1 MITSEN
7 FTKAINEYT
16 SIYNDKTWDGHLKRE
31 YPAPAIEALYNVYCE
46 KFQEGFFS
54 KEDDAN
60 HVAVYIVD
68 VWAFVKNAKL
78 TEMCKDG
85 FASNNEKYSVNEMK
99 NELYQN
105 NALFSCKGGYIIN
118 LEVFEEYF
126 PRYESYSGESLV
138 TQTDYLH

>member
-1 MITSEN
+1 MIAFDEFS
-7 FTKAINEYT
+7 KAMVKYAA
-16 SIYNDKTWDGHLKRE
+16 IYNDKTWDGHLKRE
-31 YPAPAIEALYNVYCE
+31 YPTVALEALYKVYR
-46 KFQEGFFS
+46 EGFQRAFFDE
-54 KEDDAN
+54 EDDAA

-68 VWAFVKNAKL
+68 TWAFVKSAKL

-85 FASNNEKYSVNEMK
+85 FASNNEKYSASEIK
-99 NELYQN
+99 SELHRN
-105 NALFSCKGGYIIN
+105 DALFSCKGGYIIN